1 MADSD
6 VRAWAADRGM
16 KVGARGVIP
25 GEVRE
30 AYDAEMALS
39 GSGPAGWPGAGDPPG
54 GPAGPPPAAGGGDL
68 WLDQLPD
75 VPDLSDAGDDP
86 PPLPDPGDMAEAVPG
101 TPPRR
106 AAGSPRR
113 PRLGLPGRKA
123 GKPKGRKPKR
133 PRVPVDHLI
142 SDVWRG
148 LAGFA
153 RPLPATSR
161 ILTIQ
166 APLAGLMLEEAVKN
180 TVMDAVLQPFAR
192 TGKNAELA
200 WAMVGAPAITTMI
213 TLNPAQLPF
222 LLPLLRSSLV
232 AMIRIAGP
240 RMAEALA
247 EETEFEKVHGQ
258 TVDAMIVFLL
268 QGVPVPDGQTEEQ
281 AEAETVRV
289 LHEEM
294 GAAAGAA

>member
-1 MADSD
+1 MADAD

-30 AYDAEMALS
+30 AYDAEMALEARE
-39 GSGPAGWPGAGDPPG
+39 AGGWAGDE
-54 GPAGPPPAAGGGDL
+54 PAGPFPPPGDWAALRAVPAGPDGGA
-68 WLDQLPD
+68 
-75 VPDLSDAGDDP
+75 SDGGDDP
-86 PPLPDPGDMAEAVPG
+86 PPLPDPADMAEATPG

-123 GKPKGRKPKR
+123 GKPKGRAKPKR

-153 RPLPATSR
+153 KPLPATSR
-161 ILTIQ
+161 LLTIQ

-192 TGKNAELA
+192 TGKNAELV

-213 TLNPAQLPF
+213 QLSPDQLPF

-232 AMIRIAGP
+232 SMVRIAGP

-247 EETEFEKVHGQ
+247 EETAFEKEHGQ

-268 QGVPVPDGQTEEQ
+268 NGVVVPDDMTQDQ
-281 AEAETVRV
+281 AEAETVRL

-294 GAAAGAA
+294 GQAAGAA